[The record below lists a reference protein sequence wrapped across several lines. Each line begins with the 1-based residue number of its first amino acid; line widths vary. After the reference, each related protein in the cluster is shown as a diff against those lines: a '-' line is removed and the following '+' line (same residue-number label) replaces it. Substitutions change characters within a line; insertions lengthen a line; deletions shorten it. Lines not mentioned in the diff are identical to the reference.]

1 MSQTRLPNFQV
12 IDDEGLFTGF
22 PASHDKYNSTRSDD
36 TDGYSSL
43 SGVNSSN
50 AEKEAPSSFQSY
62 ASYPR
67 GDHTVMPFR
76 HAMKRGTD
84 NRVLSDIFGTKQD
97 FSRFDKIAPQTRDSA
112 HSLPSYQR
120 PPSQH
125 FAGSSVTGSMSELP
139 KVQFIGEFEHLMN
152 ENRAGPNNSQR
163 MPSEGSHKGQNS
175 QRQQVYNAVIE
186 HFPGFVM
193 TKTKIVGRHSVY
205 KAVASC
211 LLCDGVRYVV
221 AITANDPS
229 PVGTKSPLS
238 LLKWESFQTRFQDD
252 DSEVKQF
259 RLQSA
264 KQEKPF
270 GTILSDIIRLS
281 RKTSTSNVYLCDN
294 LPLLVEV
301 IRSKEDEFIAETGT
315 VESALDLFSTV
326 LSFTD

>member
-12 IDDEGLFTGF
+12 IDDEGFLSGF
-22 PASHDKYNSTRSDD
+22 PPAHDRYNSTR
-36 TDGYSSL
+36 TETEQHSS
-43 SGVNSSN
+43 SGLN
-50 AEKEAPSSFQSY
+50 AEKDAPSSFQTY

-97 FSRFDKIAPQTRDSA
+97 FSRFDKIVPQTRDSA
-112 HSLPSYQR
+112 HSLPSFQNSS
-120 PPSQH
+120 SQH
-125 FAGSSVTGSMSELP
+125 NISPSITNSMSELP

-152 ENRAGPNNSQR
+152 ENQEGPINTQR
-163 MPSEGSHKGQNS
+163 MPVKGSHKNS

-221 AITANDPS
+221 AITTNDPS

-238 LLKWESFQTRFQDD
+238 LLKWDSFQTRFQDD

-264 KQEKPF
+264 KQEKPA

-281 RKTSTSNVYLCDN
+281 RRTSTSNVYLCDN